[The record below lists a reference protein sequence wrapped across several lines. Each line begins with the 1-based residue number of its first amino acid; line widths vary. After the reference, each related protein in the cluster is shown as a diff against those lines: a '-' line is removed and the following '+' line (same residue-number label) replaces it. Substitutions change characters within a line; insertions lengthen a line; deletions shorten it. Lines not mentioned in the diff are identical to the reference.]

1 MFATI
6 LVVEDDAEMR
16 MALVNKL
23 MQLHHEVIQAEDGEQ
38 AVSKFL
44 NQHPNLMVLDLLL
57 PKLGGFEVLE
67 SLKRQMDLTK
77 TPVIIYSNLNK
88 PDSFEKAKN
97 LNINDYYVKSQ
108 TQIEELCERIQSIL
122 QSQASP
128 KLD

>member
-1 MFATI
+1 
-6 LVVEDDAEMR
+6 MR